1 MFKNLKIGPKLLI
14 TFLLVAMISSIAG
27 VVSLFLLKDAD
38 VKYSDA
44 LVNYGF
50 SQGDIGLL
58 MSTFSD
64 NNKNLILMMATD
76 DPKIVQQAQQSI
88 KENVTLI
95 NQYADAISTT
105 LTTDQEKDAYA
116 MIIENMP
123 LFTQYA
129 QEIMALALE
138 NRNAEA
144 MEVYQK
150 ELQEHVEAIDTAV
163 HALMNSNQTIG
174 AQLSDQL
181 TKTANRSL
189 IILIAIIIASV
200 LLSVV
205 ISIFI
210 ARSVSKPMEAC
221 SQRLVQLSL
230 GDLATPVPE
239 VSSHDEVGD
248 LAGATNELVNKLK
261 TVISEMTTIL
271 GELAAGNLN
280 VEHVNEYQG
289 DFAPLH
295 TSTVQIIA
303 ALNEAFHQIT
313 LSADQVSAGSNQVS
327 DSAQA
332 LSQGATEQA
341 ASVEQLAATINDI
354 SMQVQNNADGAQD
367 ANHKVNDVGMKLMDS
382 NRQMEN
388 MIQAMQEISDASDE
402 ISKII
407 KTIEDISFQTNILAL
422 NAAVEAAR
430 AGNAGKG
437 FAVVADEVRNL
448 ATKSQEASKGT
459 AQLIA
464 RSLQAVKQGSQ
475 IADDTANSLAS
486 VVGGTKEI
494 IAGIDAIAEAS
505 AAQAESIA
513 QVSQGIDQIS
523 SVVQT
528 NSATAEESAAASE
541 ELSGQAQ
548 LLQSLVERFQLKK

>member
-205 ISIFI
+205 ISIFM

-230 GDLATPVPE
+230 GDLTTPVPE

-367 ANHKVNDVGMKLMDS
+367 ANHKVNDVGIKLMDS

>member
-205 ISIFI
+205 ISIFM